1 MKFSILLF
9 LLLAAFCATS
19 SFTPMWDFV
28 LKTYLLY
35 HAQNLKKS
43 SLLHIKLCRYK
54 CHIFKL
60 WKIPMQYI
68 LYTFPDISFSVPQ
81 FWFLIQRDINHS
93 SKTKLCSFCTQS
105 AQCAASQFIMRH
117 LKKKKISG
125 IRIMFQSSF
134 HIRDLKR
141 FYDNTTAYII
151 RLNSNSLGFFCKA
164 KVWVQNKLL

>member
-117 LKKKKISG
+117 LKKKKNKWDQNYVPKFVPHKRPEKILWQYYCIHYQVKFQLLG
-125 IRIMFQSSF
+125 IFLQS
-134 HIRDLKR
+134 
-141 FYDNTTAYII
+141 
-151 RLNSNSLGFFCKA
+151 
-164 KVWVQNKLL
+164 